1 LGGKLVSF
9 NDVSY
14 AWGST
19 PEMVADVRGWLD
31 DAQSSF
37 RWALIGDETSRF
49 ASREHA
55 ALSDRPALRV
65 HYTKP

>member
-1 LGGKLVSF
+1 LGGRLASL
-9 NDVSY
+9 NDVRH

-19 PEMVADVRGWLD
+19 PETVADAQGWLD
-31 DAQSSF
+31 DPQGNF
-37 RWALIGDETSRF
+37 GWVLIGDETSRF